1 MKKLTNILLTSISI
15 LGGYL
20 VAEGLLTGEQLS
32 DIQSV
37 TGLVL
42 AGGGVSLGLIIAII
56 RAIPVQLVNA
66 GYQKAVE
73 KYGQEQV
80 DNFVNKIDDVMAL
93 NQANN
98 ELLTNINNKLD
109 EAQAQRENL
118 LSE

>member
-1 MKKLTNILLTSISI
+1 MKKITNVLLTGISL

-20 VAEGLLTGEQLS
+20 VSENLISGEQLG

-37 TGLVL
+37 IGLTL
-42 AGGGVSLGLIIAII
+42 AGGGVSIGMIIAII

-66 GYQKAVE
+66 GYSKAVE

-80 DNFVNKIDDVMAL
+80 DNVLSNFDEVKNVVNDTYETINEVKAL
-93 NQANN
+93 
-98 ELLTNINNKLD
+98 LV
-109 EAQAQRENL
+109 EAKEARENL